1 MDTLTQIKKDK
12 QILKFSFYG
21 FFKNLQFFEP
31 YLLIY
36 LMGMGLNLFQIGL
49 LYSLRGAVIYI
60 FEVPS
65 GMLADQYGKKK
76 ELLLCFVFYMISFV
90 FFFISRS
97 MFIVTIGMIFYGL
110 GEAFRS
116 GTHKAMILSYLNRK
130 GWYEYKGMV
139 YGRTRSYSLL
149 GSSLSAF
156 LSILLVLNL
165 PALRWIFL
173 ICIIPYMID
182 FVLVASYPAF
192 LDEHMNSETT
202 LKSFFLEGFNQ
213 LKSIGKNIKLI
224 KTLTSS
230 SIYEGVFDIVKD
242 YIQPI
247 MSGLLTAVG
256 VGALWK
262 LEVDQNI
269 KIVLGLLYGVFYIF
283 SSMASKNIYKLC
295 NRYKSIRVF
304 QSFFDILGLLFI
316 GLSGSIAA
324 GLVPVTILI
333 YFIMYVMRD
342 SRRTVFVDVCSDY
355 MHKDQRAT
363 VLSIENQ
370 LYSLIVIVFAPL
382 FGWIADTFSISGLFI
397 GIGILLIVINRFIK
411 IGPDLSTEGN
421 L

>member
-1 MDTLTQIKKDK
+1 MTELDQIKKDPL
-12 QILKFSFYG
+12 IWKFCFYG

-49 LYSLRGAVIYI
+49 LASIRGIVIYI

-65 GMLADQYGKKK
+65 GMLADQFGKKK
-76 ELLLCFVFYMISFV
+76 ELLICFIFYMISFV
-90 FFFISRS
+90 FFFISGS
-97 MFIVTIGMIFYGL
+97 MVVVTIGTIFYGL

-130 GWYEYKGMV
+130 GWYQHKGFV

-173 ICIIPYMID
+173 ICIIPFLID
-182 FVLVASYPAF
+182 FILIASYPGF
-192 LDEHMNSETT
+192 LDEQKETDRT
-202 LKSFFLEGFNQ
+202 WGGFFREGFRQ
-213 LKSIGKNIKLI
+213 MKSIGKNKLLI

-230 SIYEGVFDIVKD
+230 AIYEGVFDVIKD

-247 MSGLLTAVG
+247 MSGLLTAAG
-256 VGALWK
+256 IGMLWN
-262 LEVDQNI
+262 LDVDEKV
-269 KIVLGLLYGVFYIF
+269 KIYLGLLYGVFYIF
-283 SSMASKNIYKLC
+283 SSVASKNIYKLC
-295 NRYKSIRVF
+295 IRFKAVNVF
-304 QSFFDILGLLFI
+304 QRFFDILGILLVV
-316 GLSGSIAA
+316 LSA
-324 GLVPVTILI
+324 TISLNLLPLTI
-333 YFIMYVMRD
+333 IVYFVLYVMRD
-342 SRRTVFVDVCSDY
+342 SRRTVFVDVCGDY

-370 LYSLIVIVFAPL
+370 LFSLVVIPLAPL
-382 FGWIADTFSISGLFI
+382 FGWIADTYSIRGLFLVV
-397 GIGILLIVINRFIK
+397 GILLIIMNRFIQ
-411 IGPDLSTEGN
+411 IHPVN
-421 L
+421 NP